1 MRLVLIIIVL
11 FGGVGTTTAQHLQ
24 PCEGLSSKY
33 RALDT
38 KALTKVAAHYPSEP
52 GMRVAGRVTVL
63 VSIDRRGRV
72 VSARA
77 LCGHPLL
84 VATSVAAAQAWTF
97 QPTRKRATRVGTV
110 SFDFAPTDAFSRT
123 GGA

>member
-1 MRLVLIIIVL
+1 MRLILITL
-11 FGGVGTTTAQHLQ
+11 MSLAAVGTICAQQLK
-24 PCEGLSSKY
+24 PCERYSSKY
-33 RALDT
+33 RVLDT
-38 KALTKVAAHYPSEP
+38 QALTKVAAHYPSEP
-52 GMRVAGRVTVL
+52 GMRAAGRVTVL

-84 VATSVAAAQAWTF
+84 VASSVAAARSWTF
-97 QPTRKRATRVGTV
+97 QPTRKHVTRVGTV
-110 SFDFAPTDAFSRT
+110 SFDFAPTDALSRT